1 MESNETRKI
10 YYFSIFQQIRLK
22 KKWRFRGRN
31 IRLSWLA
38 QSRSSRCN
46 VPLLNKKLTM
56 IFSFFWA
63 NYVTGPWS
71 ITSIDVDTLS
81 RDWTP
86 SFEEEGVGSQAE
98 YYSVATEIRNNERR
112 RNKRKKKKR
121 SISSLSG
128 RGNKLRLSRIS
139 FHGRDGRDL
148 VLFGSSQEISKTFA
162 KISPLFP
169 L

>member
-1 MESNETRKI
+1 M
-10 YYFSIFQQIRLK
+10 
-22 KKWRFRGRN
+22 
-31 IRLSWLA
+31 
-38 QSRSSRCN
+38 
-46 VPLLNKKLTM
+46 
-56 IFSFFWA
+56 
-63 NYVTGPWS
+63 
-71 ITSIDVDTLS
+71 TLS
-81 RDWTP
+81 RTKHPTLLIGPISVLEMQRP
-86 SFEEEGVGSQAE
+86 SSKQKTNDDFFFFLSQLRYRSVIYHLDRCRYAVTGLDSFLRGRGGWIKAE
-98 YYSVATEIRNNERR
+98 YYSVATEIRNNEV
-112 RNKRKKKKR
+112 KRKKKKR

>member
-1 MESNETRKI
+1 M
-10 YYFSIFQQIRLK
+10 
-22 KKWRFRGRN
+22 
-31 IRLSWLA
+31 
-38 QSRSSRCN
+38 
-46 VPLLNKKLTM
+46 
-56 IFSFFWA
+56 
-63 NYVTGPWS
+63 
-71 ITSIDVDTLS
+71 TLS
-81 RDWTP
+81 RTKHLLIGPISVLEMQHP
-86 SFEEEGVGSQAE
+86 SSKQKTNDDFFFFLGQLRYRSVIYHLDRCRYAVTGLDSFLRGRGGWIKAE
-98 YYSVATEIRNNERR
+98 YYSVATEIRNNEV
-112 RNKRKKKKR
+112 KRKKKKR

>member
-1 MESNETRKI
+1 MESNETREI

-31 IRLSWLA
+31 ISWLA

-81 RDWTP
+81 WDWTP
-86 SFEEEGVGSQAE
+86 SFEEEGVESQAE
-98 YYSVATEIRNNERR
+98 YYSVATEIRNNEV
-112 RNKRKKKKR
+112 KRKKKKR

>member
-1 MESNETRKI
+1 M
-10 YYFSIFQQIRLK
+10 
-22 KKWRFRGRN
+22 
-31 IRLSWLA
+31 
-38 QSRSSRCN
+38 
-46 VPLLNKKLTM
+46 
-56 IFSFFWA
+56 
-63 NYVTGPWS
+63 
-71 ITSIDVDTLS
+71 TLS
-81 RDWTP
+81 RTKHLLIGPISVLEMQRP
-86 SFEEEGVGSQAE
+86 SSKQKTNDDFFFFLGQLRYRSVIYHLDRCRYAVTGLDSFLRGRGGWIKAE

>member
-1 MESNETRKI
+1 M
-10 YYFSIFQQIRLK
+10 
-22 KKWRFRGRN
+22 
-31 IRLSWLA
+31 
-38 QSRSSRCN
+38 
-46 VPLLNKKLTM
+46 
-56 IFSFFWA
+56 
-63 NYVTGPWS
+63 
-71 ITSIDVDTLS
+71 TLS
-81 RDWTP
+81 RTKHLLIGPISVLEMQRP
-86 SFEEEGVGSQAE
+86 SSKQKTNDDFFFFLGQLRYRSVIYHLDRCRYAVTGLDSFLRGRGGWIKAE
-98 YYSVATEIRNNERR
+98 YYSVATEIRNNEV
-112 RNKRKKKKR
+112 KRKKKKR

>member
-1 MESNETRKI
+1 MTFSRTKHPTLLIGPISVLEMQRPSSKQKTNDDFFFFLGQLRYRSVI
-10 YYFSIFQQIRLK
+10 YHLDRCRYAVTGLDSFL
-22 KKWRFRGRN
+22 RGRGGW
-31 IRLSWLA
+31 I
-38 QSRSSRCN
+38 
-46 VPLLNKKLTM
+46 K
-56 IFSFFWA
+56 
-63 NYVTGPWS
+63 
-71 ITSIDVDTLS
+71 
-81 RDWTP
+81 
-86 SFEEEGVGSQAE
+86 AE
-98 YYSVATEIRNNERR
+98 YYSVATEIRNNEV
-112 RNKRKKKKR
+112 KRKKKKR